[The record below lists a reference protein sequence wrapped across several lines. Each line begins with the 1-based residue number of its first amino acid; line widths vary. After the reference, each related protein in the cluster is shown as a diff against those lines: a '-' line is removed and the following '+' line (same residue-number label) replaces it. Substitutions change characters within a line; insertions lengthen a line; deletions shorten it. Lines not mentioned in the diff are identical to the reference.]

1 MKSERNGTGG
11 NHTSSGEASG
21 NSKGSGP
28 NGKLI
33 LGKTKELGELVYKTN
48 TKDQA
53 DMYLRTTEAIAD
65 YVGVEYGRDMRM
77 LVKRSNEVIFKEPE
91 DPATGKP
98 GISMEKY
105 KAELSLYHKENKL
118 YKENKSK
125 VFVIILG
132 QCTLVVKSKLEND
145 EDFEQLELNDD
156 VVGLLKMLKQM
167 AFSTAG
173 IQEPFWTLQTLL
185 RRLTAINQGPNE
197 SVANYYRRTNTNI
210 EVMESQWGMFHPTK
224 GLTGDDNKKKARDKL
239 LAMIFLAGADKKR
252 YGRLLE
258 DLNNAYLAK
267 KDNYPESMESTLTLL
282 THYQD
287 GSNGKTVDGGNDGQL
302 ATSFAQKKLQKIR
315 CYLCKKT
322 GHYKKDCPDRQLQNF
337 QGEDDDEQDEPRS
350 VRGRISEED
359 AWAA

>member
-11 NHTSSGEASG
+11 NFASSGESPG
-21 NSKGSGP
+21 KPKGTGP

-77 LVKRSNEVIFKEPE
+77 LVKRGKEMTFTEPE
-91 DPATGKP
+91 DPTSSKV
-98 GISMEKY
+98 ISMEKY
-105 KAELSLYHKENKL
+105 KAELNLYHKDKKL

-125 VFVIILG
+125 VFLVILG
-132 QCTLVVKSKLEND
+132 QCTQVVKSKLEND
-145 EDFEQLELNDD
+145 EEFEKLEIDDD
-156 VVGLLKMLKQM
+156 VVGLLGMLKQM

-173 IQEPFWTLQTLL
+173 VQEPFWTMQVLL
-185 RRLTAINQGPNE
+185 RRLTAINQGPSE
-197 SVANYYRRTNTNI
+197 SVANYYRRTNANI
-210 EVMESQWGMFHPTK
+210 EVMESQWGKFHPTM
-224 GLTGDDNKKKARDKL
+224 GLTDDDDKKKARDKL

-252 YGRLLE
+252 YGRLIE

-267 KDNYPESMESTLTLL
+267 KDNYPESIESTLTLL

-287 GSNGKTVDGGNDGQL
+287 GTIGKTVDGNDGQQ
-302 ATSFAQKKLQKIR
+302 ATSFAQKKLDKIR

-322 GHYKKDCPDRQLQNF
+322 GHYKKDCPGRQLSNF
-337 QGEDDDEQDEPRS
+337 QEEEETDERGS
-350 VRGRISEED
+350 VRGRDHDED
-359 AWAA
+359 GWQS